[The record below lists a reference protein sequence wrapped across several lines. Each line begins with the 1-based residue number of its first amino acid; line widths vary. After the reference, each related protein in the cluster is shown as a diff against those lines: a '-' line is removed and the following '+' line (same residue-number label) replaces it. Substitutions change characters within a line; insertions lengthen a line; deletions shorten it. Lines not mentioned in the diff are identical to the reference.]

1 MKKLLLVLAVGAF
14 VACNNSGSSE
24 STSDTTKTTTGDTS
38 ATMAPT
44 TPAVSDTAKKDTTVK
59 PVDTSKV
66 KK

>member
-24 STSDTTKTTTGDTS
+24 STSDTTTKTTDTS

-44 TPAVSDTAKKDTTVK
+44 TPAASDTTHKDSSAMK
-59 PVDTSKV
+59 PADTSKV

>member
-24 STSDTTKTTTGDTS
+24 STSDTTKVTTQDTS
-38 ATMAPT
+38 TMAPT
-44 TPAVSDTAKKDTTVK
+44 MSDTTHRDTTNVK
-59 PVDTSKV
+59 HDTTKV

>member
-24 STSDTTKTTTGDTS
+24 STNDTTKVTTQDTSTMAPAPMSSDTTHR
-38 ATMAPT
+38 
-44 TPAVSDTAKKDTTVK
+44 DTTSVK
-59 PVDTSKV
+59 HDTTKV